1 MENIASLKHRIVKKK
16 QTSPTPTPQGLEVDL
31 ISAQEAREAKSEPV
45 HHNSGKTLLEKRP
58 RDEGKTLCKKIEVTK
73 TTIPKKS

>member
-1 MENIASLKHRIVKKK
+1 MRREEV
-16 QTSPTPTPQGLEVDL
+16 GLEVYV

-58 RDEGKTLCKKIEVTK
+58 RGEGKTLCKKIEVTK
-73 TTIPKKS
+73 TTITRKS